1 MWELDYKETWVLKN
15 WCFWTVVLEKTLE
28 SPMDSRRLNQ
38 AVLKEISPEYSWEGL
53 MLKLKPLLWPPDA
66 KNRLIG
72 KDPDAGKDWRQEE
85 KGMTDD
91 EMVRWHHWLNGHE
104 FEQAP
109 GVGDGQG
116 SLACCSPWGCKESD
130 KTEQLNWTGG
140 GLVTKLCSTR
150 CNPMDYSA
158 PGYLLLQGIFQIQG
172 SNLCLLPGRQI
183 HYHWV
188 TWEAHHQIRWFQST
202 DDNLKRYYPG
212 FLSLPSY
219 GGLDTLLKECL
230 LIFSFI

>member
-1 MWELDYKETWVLKN
+1 MFLNCGVGEDSWGSCGQQEIKPGSPKGNQSWIFIGRTDAEAET
-15 WCFWTVVLEKTLE
+15 
-28 SPMDSRRLNQ
+28 
-38 AVLKEISPEYSWEGL
+38 
-53 MLKLKPLLWPPDA
+53 PLLWPPDA
-66 KNRLIG
+66 KNGLNG
-72 KDPDAGKDWRQEE
+72 KDPDAGNDWRQEE
-85 KGMTDD
+85 KGMTED
-91 EMVRWHHWLNGHE
+91 EMVRWHHWLNGRE
-104 FEQAP
+104 FEQAL

-116 SLACCSPWGCKESD
+116 SLACCSPWGCKKSD

-140 GLVTKLCSTR
+140 GLVTKLCPTP

-158 PGYLLLQGIFQIQG
+158 PGHFLLQGIFWIQG
-172 SNLCLLPGRQI
+172 SNLCLLPGRQS

-219 GGLDTLLKECL
+219 GGLDILLKECL
-230 LIFSFI
+230 LIFSFT